1 MDLIEVFQE
10 VWFTFTSLVAQIWV
24 SGPMEV
30 ALKFVPFA
38 LFIEMPVQIT
48 IMLGV
53 LKWAVYRDHSVPLDL
68 PYYPRVSCVIL
79 CYAEGAAVAS
89 TIRSLAEQIYPGHIE
104 LLIVVDGSRQNRAT
118 LEVSN
123 AMVPEVTRLR
133 NRSIKVLP
141 KLQRGGRV
149 SGCNLGLELATGEIL
164 MALDGDTS
172 FDNDMVANA
181 VKHFREP
188 NVVGVAGNLRVRN
201 ANVSLVTRLQAIEYM
216 LTIHASRIG
225 LDQFNA
231 VNNISGAFGVF
242 RRSFIKKVGGWDSG
256 TAEDLDMTLRIKKY
270 FGRHPELKIRFEP
283 YAIGHTDVPETLR
296 GFFNQ
301 RLRWDG
307 DLFYVYLRK
316 YRHALTPRLLGWT
329 NFVMLMWTGL
339 LFQIVLPLVIIIYTT
354 YIFVV
359 YPASFVF
366 GVLLFIYS
374 FYLLITALFFLEY
387 ILLVSERPRED
398 LRFAWCL
405 PLFPVLAF
413 ASRVWCGVAGL
424 SEMLLKSHLDSSM
437 APWWVLR
444 KTKF

>member
-1 MDLIEVFQE
+1 MSPLRSCAHRVHRCLPE
-10 VWFTFTSLVAQIWV
+10 L
-24 SGPMEV
+24 P
-30 ALKFVPFA
+30 
-38 LFIEMPVQIT
+38 
-48 IMLGV
+48 
-53 LKWAVYRDHSVPLDL
+53 RDR
-68 PYYPRVSCVIL
+68 YPR
-79 CYAEGAAVAS
+79 
-89 TIRSLAEQIYPGHIE
+89 
-104 LLIVVDGSRQNRAT
+104 
-118 LEVSN
+118 
-123 AMVPEVTRLR
+123 
-133 NRSIKVLP
+133 
-141 KLQRGGRV
+141 
-149 SGCNLGLELATGEIL
+149 
-164 MALDGDTS
+164 
-172 FDNDMVANA
+172 
-181 VKHFREP
+181 
-188 NVVGVAGNLRVRN
+188 GVR
-201 ANVSLVTRLQAIEYM
+201 
-216 LTIHASRIG
+216 
-225 LDQFNA
+225 
-231 VNNISGAFGVF
+231 
-242 RRSFIKKVGGWDSG
+242 
-256 TAEDLDMTLRIKKY
+256 
-270 FGRHPELKIRFEP
+270 IRFEP

-296 GFFNQ
+296 GFFIQ

-329 NFVMLMWTGL
+329 NFLMLMWTGL

-374 FYLLITALFFLEY
+374 FYVLITVLFFLEY
-387 ILLVSERPRED
+387 IVLVSERPRED